1 MDINKITS
9 IIDKAIP
16 DKTESDRLKVEL
28 VKELNSA
35 TLEKAKIEAQ
45 IKTKLFE
52 RLPIP
57 MILYIFLG
65 LIVYNSILIP
75 IINMIFKVSIP
86 ILPID
91 SNLYDLVQW
100 IIGSVFV
107 KKSVDSVSS
116 SIKK

>member
-1 MDINKITS
+1 MDINKIAS

-16 DKTESDRLKVEL
+16 DKTESERLKVEL
-28 VKELNSA
+28 VKELNNA
-35 TLEKAKIEAQ
+35 TLEKIKVEAKVKMAVM
-45 IKTKLFE
+45 E

-57 MILYIFLG
+57 LILYIFLG

-100 IIGSVFV
+100 IIGSIFV